1 MFRSLLAFVL
11 VALGLS
17 FNANA
22 ISVPTF
28 KYGVDLLNASG
39 EAFQKHVGPGAMDT
53 YMVMTV
59 PYLPTSLVR
68 QQLEK
73 WLPRALK
80 NRGEAHI
87 TVITPPEATAL
98 KGFVDI
104 SEMND
109 IAIAMQ
115 IQNTRFY
122 PACIGRGAA
131 ALNGKIEQT
140 YFVVVSAPN
149 LVEIRRAIERL
160 YIARGGNPANFVAD
174 HYFPH
179 ITLGFTARDLF
190 EQDGV
195 IKDRSSCVAPLSLLV
210 R

>member
-1 MFRSLLAFVL
+1 MFRSLLPFVL
-11 VALGLS
+11 LALGLG

-22 ISVPTF
+22 IGGPTF
-28 KYGVDLLNASG
+28 TYRVELLNASR

-53 YMVMTV
+53 YMVMSV
-59 PYLPTSLVR
+59 PYLPASHVR

-87 TVITPPEATAL
+87 TVITPPEAAQL
-98 KGFVDI
+98 KGFVEI
-104 SEMND
+104 SEMNE
-109 IAIAMQ
+109 IALAMQ

-122 PACIGRGAA
+122 PACIGRGTAV
-131 ALNGKIEQT
+131 LDGKIEQT
-140 YFVVVSAPN
+140 YFIVVNAPN

-160 YIARGGNPANFVAD
+160 YLARGGHPANFIAD
-174 HYFPH
+174 HYFAH

-190 EQDGV
+190 EQDGI
-195 IKDRSSCVAPLSLLV
+195 IKDRSSCIAPLELLI